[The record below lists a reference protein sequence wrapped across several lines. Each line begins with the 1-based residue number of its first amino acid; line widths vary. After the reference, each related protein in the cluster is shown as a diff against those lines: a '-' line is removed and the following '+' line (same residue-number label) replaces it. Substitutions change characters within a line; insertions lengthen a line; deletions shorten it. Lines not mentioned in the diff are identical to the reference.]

1 MGTMSDSKLQTREL
15 LAEVYAETTAQE
27 FTEGIA
33 GYTLE
38 NMIQEE
44 LDRLQG
50 PVAGKYQH
58 AVIPYL
64 EDLKTRFATAVEKIK
79 ATNPNEW
86 VIGEGT
92 SIDADEETPTL

>member
-1 MGTMSDSKLQTREL
+1 MSDSKLQTREL

-27 FTEGIA
+27 FTEGIT

-44 LDRLQG
+44 LDRLEG

-64 EDLKTRFATAVEKIK
+64 EDLKSRFAEAIDSIK
-79 ATNPNEW
+79 DINPDEW
-86 VIGEGT
+86 IIGEGT
-92 SIDADEETPTL
+92 SAINADEEPPTA

>member
-1 MGTMSDSKLQTREL
+1 MSDSKLQTREL

-27 FTEGIA
+27 LTEGIT
-33 GYTLE
+33 GYSLE

-58 AVIPYL
+58 AVIPHL
-64 EDLKTRFATAVEKIK
+64 QNLKSRFDAAIENIK
-79 ATNPNEW
+79 AVDPDEW
-86 VIGEGT
+86 RIGEGT
-92 SIDADEETPTL
+92 TVDADEELPSS

>member
-1 MGTMSDSKLQTREL
+1 MSDSKLQTREL

-33 GYTLE
+33 GYSLE

-44 LDRLQG
+44 LDRLEG

-64 EDLKTRFATAVEKIK
+64 TNLKSRFGEAIEKIK
-79 ATNPNEW
+79 AINPNEW
-86 VIGEGT
+86 AIGEGT
-92 SIDADEETPTL
+92 VIDADEEPPTS

>member
-1 MGTMSDSKLQTREL
+1 MSDSKLQTREL

-27 FTEGIA
+27 FTEGIT
-33 GYTLE
+33 GYSLE

-44 LDRLQG
+44 LDRLEG
-50 PVAGKYQH
+50 PVAGKYQR

-64 EDLKTRFATAVEKIK
+64 KNLKTRFEKSIDSIK
-79 ATNPNEW
+79 AINPQDW

-92 SIDADEETPTL
+92 SIDAEEETPPAS

>member
-1 MGTMSDSKLQTREL
+1 MSDSKLQTREL

-27 FTEGIA
+27 FTEGIT
-33 GYTLE
+33 GYSLE

-44 LDRLQG
+44 IDRLEG

-64 EDLKTRFATAVEKIK
+64 EDLKTRFGEAIDSIK
-79 ATNPNEW
+79 AINPDEW

-92 SIDADEETPTL
+92 TAINDDEEPPTA